1 VDSELEVIRHE
12 MEGTRTSLAEKLD
25 TLENEV
31 LGTVHNA
38 TAAVANTVEDVK
50 SVVGSVTES
59 IEDTVESVKEA
70 FNLNEQVRRHP
81 WAMLGGAA
89 GVGFLTGWLLGPSR
103 REPEVANI
111 NASWRPPDTPRI
123 QEKPSEP
130 THTEHSGFAPVDAL
144 KGIALSVLMGVV
156 REMVMGSMPESLKAD
171 VANVL
176 DDFTTKLGARPLKAE
191 ETAEETQASAQQETG
206 NGKHPTPEETKPVSQ
221 NGGKEAAGQR
231 GRGRG
236 GSRFR

>member
-1 VDSELEVIRHE
+1 
-12 MEGTRTSLAEKLD
+12 MEGTRASLAEKLD

-59 IEDTVESVKEA
+59 IEGTVESVKEA
-70 FNLNEQVRRHP
+70 FNLSEQVRRHP

-89 GVGFLTGWLLGPSR
+89 AAGFLGGWLIGPSR
-103 REPEVANI
+103 REREIADI
-111 NASWRPPDTPRI
+111 NGSWRVPSPPPPPPVV
-123 QEKPSEP
+123 EKPPEP
-130 THTEHSGFAPVDAL
+130 PAESGSGFAPVDAL

-156 REMVMGSMPESLKAD
+156 REMVTGAVPETLKTD
-171 VANVL
+171 VENVL
-176 DDFTTKLGARPLKAE
+176 DDFTTKLGAKPLHSAAE
-191 ETAEETQASAQQETG
+191 TKSEEEVKPTSESRG
-206 NGKHPTPEETKPVSQ
+206 NGKQAKAEL
-221 NGGKEAAGQR
+221 AGATQQEGNER
-231 GRGRG
+231 SGQKGRGRG